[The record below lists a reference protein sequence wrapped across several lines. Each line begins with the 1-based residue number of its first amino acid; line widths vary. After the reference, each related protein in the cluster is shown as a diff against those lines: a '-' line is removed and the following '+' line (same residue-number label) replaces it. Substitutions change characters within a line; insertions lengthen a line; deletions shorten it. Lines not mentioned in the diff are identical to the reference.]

1 MEVNRMPRLRRALGR
16 ALVALAVVETG
27 WLSYPAV
34 RVRLFALEETPA
46 RRGQRLAAELG
57 CFSCHGPG
65 GGGGTKNPGSE
76 EGTVPAFTERTQMMY
91 VKTTDDLREY
101 VLDGAP
107 RRKREDP
114 DYRARVEKAALRM
127 PAYRSFVTAAQVD
140 DLVAY
145 LRAASGQILP
155 DEALAQRGAELASD
169 LGCFACHGPL
179 GAGGVRNPG
188 SFKGYVPGFWGPDF
202 DDLVRS
208 EDELRSWI
216 ARGEL
221 ARVAEHPIG
230 GRFFKRQAIRM
241 PAFQRFVPEM
251 DLDALAAYVRWI
263 RAGTWRPLIR

>member
-1 MEVNRMPRLRRALGR
+1 MWRARIGTLIAR
-16 ALVALAVVETG
+16 AWITLALVESAWLA
-27 WLSYPAV
+27 YPLV
-34 RVRLFALEETPA
+34 RARVLALEDTPA
-46 RRGQRLAAELG
+46 ARGRRVAAGLG
-57 CFSCHGPG
+57 CFGCHGPDG
-65 GGGGTKNPGSE
+65 NGGTRNPGSE
-76 EGTVPAFTERTQMMY
+76 EGTVPAFTGQTQMMF
-91 VKTTDDLREY
+91 VKSADDLREY

-188 SFKGYVPGFWGPDF
+188 SFKGYVPGFWGADF

-208 EDELRSWI
+208 EEELRSWI

-221 ARVAEHPIG
+221 ARVSEHPIG

-241 PAFQRFVPEM
+241 PAFQRFIPEM
-251 DLDALAAYVRWI
+251 DVDALA
-263 RAGTWRPLIR
+263 

>member
-1 MEVNRMPRLRRALGR
+1 MIATVGPARHRASLPIAR
-16 ALVALAVVETG
+16 VLAACHVLAALA
-27 WLSYPAV
+27 LA
-34 RVRLFALEETPA
+34 PA
-46 RRGQRLAAELG
+46 RATSAEGLG
-57 CFSCHGPG
+57 
-65 GGGGTKNPGSE
+65 E
-76 EGTVPAFTERTQMMY
+76 
-91 VKTTDDLREY
+91 L
-101 VLDGAP
+101 LDGAP